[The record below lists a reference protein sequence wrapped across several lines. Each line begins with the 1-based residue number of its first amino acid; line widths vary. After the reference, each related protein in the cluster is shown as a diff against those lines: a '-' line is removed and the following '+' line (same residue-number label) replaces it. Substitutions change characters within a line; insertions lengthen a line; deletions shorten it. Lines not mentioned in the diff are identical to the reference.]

1 MKKFFLIFIF
11 TISIIYTKV
20 HFANEII
27 IYADSIN
34 YDSEKNIIAKGN
46 AKIIKKV
53 GNNEQILTSDLI
65 IINDVTNELT
75 LPIDFQ
81 YRDEGKNYY
90 YGSSGK
96 FSSDLD
102 TATINDVKMLLSDG
116 SRIVGIKG
124 FKTGKIDL
132 IDKGVYSPCTSKI
145 KIFNYLCPIWQI
157 EGEKILHD
165 RENLFLYHKHSKMS
179 IMNTPVYYLPYMVT
193 PSPLRK
199 KRKSGFLNPS
209 LTFSF
214 LDIEHAQSLAL
225 PYYFA
230 LSEDKELYFTP
241 RFNYGGGVDSSQ
253 RFRSKYHQV
262 ISGGTLN
269 VNIAVDSKIENE
281 NNEDWLQ
288 DASIIT
294 DYQQNI
300 NEKFHLNIHSAFQ
313 SSPTYLRRTDKNNI
327 LNRDNALTSSLHLN
341 GYNLR
346 KIDDRLSL
354 NITGYQVVK
363 NNENNKTTP
372 TTLPF
377 IKYSTGIYRYNNK
390 TKYIHEYSGYNIFRE
405 LGTAS
410 HAQKQQKA
418 QHQISTDTENYNFN
432 SKFNFKTILNTQ
444 AYNIENKTISEKEF
458 TGTYGRAFPMSGL
471 YIESPLSSAKN
482 NLYILPKISF
492 VINGSQTNSDKISNE
507 ESSNNVFSLLNIA
520 SLNRFTG
527 SDKLDNSKRAN
538 YGIEINKAFKKEGN
552 IRGAL
557 SQSYEF
563 DKNSHYNKEVGL
575 RDYMSDLLGNSNLST
590 TMNSI
595 SHDFRFNVDQ
605 GKIQSQSLNYGNTSK
620 LGTLGAIY
628 YEDKIEN
635 NSILETNQK
644 KIDLN
649 FTSSKIKKYS
659 TISFRTSYNFITDDP
674 VSHFFGYTY
683 TDECFGIDLSF
694 NRGFFTDRDLK
705 PEDSVIL
712 MFSFKHLGS
721 YASTNLAVS
730 ELDKQDITW
739 DSGGVDNARFN

>member
-1 MKKFFLIFIF
+1 MKKFFVIIIFMF
-11 TISIIYTKV
+11 SFFYTKI
-20 HFANEII
+20 HLANEII

-53 GNNEQILTSDLI
+53 GLNEQILTSDLI

-96 FSSDLD
+96 FSSNLD
-102 TATINDVKMLLSDG
+102 TATINDVKMLLNDG
-116 SRIVGIKG
+116 SRIVGKKG

-132 IDKGVYSPCTSKI
+132 INKGVYSPCNSKI
-145 KIFNYLCPIWQI
+145 KIFNYVCPIWQI

-165 RENLFLYHKHSKMS
+165 RDKLFLYHKHSKMS
-179 IMNTPVYYLPYMVT
+179 VLNTPVYYLPYMVT

-209 LTFSF
+209 LSFSF
-214 LDIEHAQSLAL
+214 LDIENSQSLAL

-230 LSEDKELYFTP
+230 ISEDSELYFTP

-253 RFRSKYHQV
+253 TFLSDYKRI
-262 ISGGTLN
+262 ISGGNLDIN
-269 VNIAVDSKIENE
+269 VSVASTIENE
-281 NNEDWLQ
+281 NNENWLQ

-294 DYQQNI
+294 TYSQNL
-300 NEKFHLNIHSAFQ
+300 NEKFHLSVSSAFQ
-313 SSPTYLRRTDKNNI
+313 SSPTYLRRSDKNNI
-327 LNRDNALTSSLHLN
+327 LNRDNALTSTLN
-341 GYNLR
+341 LSGYNLR

-363 NNENNKTTP
+363 KDDNNKTTP

-377 IKYSTGIYRYNNK
+377 IKYSTGFYRYNK
-390 TKYIHEYSGYNIFRE
+390 TKYIQEFSGYNIFRE
-405 LGTAS
+405 LGTVD
-410 HAQKQQKA
+410 HAQKQQKI
-418 QHQISTDTENYNFN
+418 QHQISTDTEKYNFN
-432 SKFNFKTILNTQ
+432 SKFNIKTILNTQ
-444 AYNIENKTISEKEF
+444 GYNIENKKVSNTEF
-458 TGTYGRAFPMSGL
+458 TGTYSRAFPMTGL
-471 YIESPLSSAKN
+471 YIESPLRSDKN

-492 VINGSQTNSDKISNE
+492 ILNSSQPNSNKISNE
-507 ESSNNVFSLLNIA
+507 ESTNNIFSLLNID

-527 SDKLDNSKRAN
+527 TDKLDNSKRAN
-538 YGIEINKAFKKEGN
+538 YGIEISKSLKKEGT

-563 DKNSHYNKEVGL
+563 DKDSHYNKEVGL
-575 RDYMSDLLGNSNLST
+575 KDYMSDLLGSSSITTENNSV
-590 TMNSI
+590 

-605 GKIQSQSLNYGNTSK
+605 GVIKSQSLNYTNISK
-620 LGTLGAIY
+620 IGSLGAVY

-635 NSILETNQK
+635 NAILETNQK

-649 FTSSKIKKYS
+649 FTSSKIRKYS
-659 TISFRTSYNFITDDP
+659 KITMSTSYNFITDDP
-674 VSHFFGYTY
+674 VSHAIGYQY
-683 TDECFGIDLSF
+683 TDECFGVDLNF
-694 NRGFFTDRDLK
+694 NRSFFTDRDLK

-730 ELDKQDITW
+730 EQDKQDINW
-739 DSGGVDNARFN
+739 DTGSVDNARFN